1 MAVEMFR
8 RTPVHQTKGKL
19 IVVIREVDSEFPILC
34 SVRAY
39 ECLHDC
45 RSRERYDNGLGQF
58 FFSHIIMGGEAV
70 RFLCFRKFKI
80 PLVHLSFCFVKEMGK
95 DWKSVGNPETAF
107 W

>member
-1 MAVEMFR
+1 
-8 RTPVHQTKGKL
+8 
-19 IVVIREVDSEFPILC
+19 
-34 SVRAY
+34 
-39 ECLHDC
+39 
-45 RSRERYDNGLGQF
+45 
-58 FFSHIIMGGEAV
+58 MGGEAV